1 MINDSQFYSNFVRR
15 MQLLKPGTKRA
26 YEQVLKGL
34 LLAAGKKYPGEITP
48 EDICQWEKGLRAAG
62 LAETTIRQRVA
73 IVRSLYRV
81 ESEPTPE
88 ALARRLNRRRLSKKA
103 VIEVRYE

>member
-1 MINDSQFYSNFVRR
+1 MNDYQFYSNFVSR

-48 EDICQWEKGLRAAG
+48 EDIAKWEKAM
-62 LAETTIRQRVA
+62 
-73 IVRSLYRV
+73 
-81 ESEPTPE
+81 
-88 ALARRLNRRRLSKKA
+88 
-103 VIEVRYE
+103 